1 MLPCTSGLR
10 CPTTCKRCKKGL
22 SVNTDSDSTHTISL
36 EVTVPRIV
44 LPLSPAAQIS
54 PDTTAESIE
63 APEQVSLLTTSPQRR
78 GLSTHIA
85 PVTDTTL
92 EVTTHTKTQGLFR
105 LFRLKSVPIPGRL
118 YLLRVQHAQTR
129 QTSRPR
135 APQKV
140 LPQDSPLIDDL
151 AYTIEFRSSADNPT
165 AQRARRSLAPG
176 HHEVTILLAD
186 DGIPTSYS
194 IDGAE
199 V

>member
-1 MLPCTSGLR
+1 M
-10 CPTTCKRCKKGL
+10 
-22 SVNTDSDSTHTISL
+22 NTGSDSVHTTAL

-44 LPLSPAAQIS
+44 LPLSPATQTP
-54 PDTTAESIE
+54 PDTAAESIE
-63 APEQVSLLTTSPQRR
+63 EPEQVSLLTISPQRR
-78 GLSTHIA
+78 GLSTHVA

-92 EVTTHTKTQGLFR
+92 EVTTHTKAKGLFR
-105 LFRLKSVPIPGRL
+105 LFRLKIVPIPGQL
-118 YLLRVQHAQTR
+118 YLLRIHHAQKR

-140 LPQDSPLIDDL
+140 LQQDSPLIDDL
-151 AYTIEFRSSADNPT
+151 AYTIEFRSSADNTT

-186 DGIPTSYS
+186 DGTPTSYS

>member
-1 MLPCTSGLR
+1 
-10 CPTTCKRCKKGL
+10 
-22 SVNTDSDSTHTISL
+22 VNTDPDSIHTIAL

-44 LPLSPAAQIS
+44 LPLSPAAQTPQAP
-54 PDTTAESIE
+54 PDTAAESLE
-63 APEQVSLLTTSPQRR
+63 EPEQVSLLTISPQRR

-92 EVTTHTKTQGLFR
+92 EMTTHTKAKGLFR
-105 LFRLKSVPIPGRL
+105 LFRLKIVPIPGQL
-118 YLLRVQHAQTR
+118 YLLRLRHAQKR

-140 LPQDSPLIDDL
+140 LQLDSPLIDDL
-151 AYTIEFRSSADNPT
+151 AYTIEFRSSTDNPT
-165 AQRARRSLAPG
+165 AQRARRPLAPG
-176 HHEVTILLAD
+176 RHEVTILLAD
-186 DGIPTSYS
+186 DGIPTSYA